1 MTPEMLSPPPAP
13 PVPAPQDYPE
23 LDGIEVED
31 GKPLD
36 SSFQEKLHRLL
47 TESLFASWAGPGGG
61 RPFRALSNV
70 GLFSAPKQPPL
81 VPDVMLSLDVPQN
94 GDLGRRENRSYFAW
108 IVGKPPNVVIEF
120 VSDKRGGEATTKF
133 TEYAAI
139 GVPYYAIFD
148 PEHELSKDTL
158 RIYRLV
164 GKAYRPL
171 SGSQLDGI
179 GLGLV
184 IWQGKYE
191 GDDGLWLRW
200 CDPSGV
206 VIPTGRERADGEQ
219 RRADD
224 ERRRADDERRRAD
237 DAQKRADDAQKR
249 ADKLAGRT
257 ERLAAR
263 LRELGIDP
271 DAINGT

>member
-1 MTPEMLSPPPAP
+1 MTPEMLSPLLAAPLAPAP
-13 PVPAPQDYPE
+13 EDHPE
-23 LDGIEVED
+23 LDDIEVED

-36 SSFQEKLHRLL
+36 SLFQEKLHRLL
-47 TESLFASWAGPGGG
+47 TESLFASWPGPGEG
-61 RPFRALSNV
+61 RPFRVFSNV
-70 GLFSAPKQPPL
+70 GLFFAPKEPPL
-81 VPDVMLSLDVPQN
+81 VPDVMLRLDVPPES
-94 GDLGRRENRSYFAW
+94 DLKQKKNRSYFIW
-108 IVGKPPNVVIEF
+108 IVGKPPDVVIEF

-133 TEYAAI
+133 AEYAAL

-158 RIYRLV
+158 KIYRLV
-164 GKAYRPL
+164 RKAYQPL
-171 SGSQLDGI
+171 SGNQLDGI

-184 IWQGKYE
+184 LWQGKYE
-191 GDDGLWLRW
+191 GRDDTWLRW

-206 VIPTGRERADGEQ
+206 VIPTGKERGDTLEQRAETLAQRADRSEG
-219 RRADD
+219 RA
-224 ERRRADDERRRAD
+224 
-237 DAQKRADDAQKR
+237 
-249 ADKLAGRT
+249 